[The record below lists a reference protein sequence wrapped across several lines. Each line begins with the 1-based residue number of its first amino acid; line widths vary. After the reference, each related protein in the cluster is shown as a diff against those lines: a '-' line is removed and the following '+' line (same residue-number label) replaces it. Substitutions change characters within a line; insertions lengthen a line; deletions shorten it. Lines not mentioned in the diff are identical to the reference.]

1 MGPIGL
7 SRVNGVAV
15 HPHIKWHQPRDA
27 GRTII
32 TRRKQRGEE
41 GYHAFF
47 IPALNGPRGGVSMRL
62 SRLLFLAFLLAAL
75 LPNDLKPQT
84 TTSGALA
91 GVVTDPS
98 QAVVPERSAGSETVG
113 MTSWT

>member
-1 MGPIGL
+1 
-7 SRVNGVAV
+7 
-15 HPHIKWHQPRDA
+15 
-27 GRTII
+27 
-32 TRRKQRGEE
+32 
-41 GYHAFF
+41 
-47 IPALNGPRGGVSMRL
+47 MRL
-62 SRLLFLAFLLAAL
+62 NARTATVVSTRIAEIARLLFLAFLLAAL

-113 MTSWT
+113 MTSWTMS